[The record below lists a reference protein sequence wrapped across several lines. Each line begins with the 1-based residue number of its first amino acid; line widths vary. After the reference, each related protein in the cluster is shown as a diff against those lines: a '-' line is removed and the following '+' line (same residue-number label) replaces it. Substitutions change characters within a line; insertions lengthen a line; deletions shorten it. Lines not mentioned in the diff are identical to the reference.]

1 MITATQMEQLFNYI
15 TSPETIVSFI
25 VFVFTLWVMRS
36 NLNSKQMELERR
48 ITKLEDL
55 DLDSRLERMQVD
67 LDWIK
72 TTLDEL
78 KRKH

>member
-1 MITATQMEQLFNYI
+1 MIATIQMEQLFSYI
-15 TSPETIVSFI
+15 TSPETVVSFI
-25 VFVFTLWVMRS
+25 IFVFTLWWVRS
-36 NLNSKQMELERR
+36 NINGKLKELERR

-78 KRKH
+78 KKKH

>member
-1 MITATQMEQLFNYI
+1 MDQLFNYI
-15 TSPETIVSFI
+15 TSPETIVSFVI
-25 VFVFTLWVMRS
+25 FIFTLWWVWS
-36 NLNSKQMELERR
+36 NINGKLKELERR

-78 KRKH
+78 KRKN

>member
-1 MITATQMEQLFNYI
+1 MEQLFNYI
-15 TSPETIVSFI
+15 TQPETIISLI
-25 VFVFTLWVMRS
+25 VFVFWLWAVYT
-36 NLNSKQMELERR
+36 NITGKLKELERR
-48 ITKLEDL
+48 VEKIEDL

>member
-1 MITATQMEQLFNYI
+1 MIIIMEQLFNYV
-15 TSPETIVSFI
+15 TQPETIISLI
-25 VFVFTLWVMRS
+25 VFIFWLWTVYT
-36 NLNSKQMELERR
+36 NITGKLKELERR
-48 ITKLEDL
+48 VEKIEDL

>member
-1 MITATQMEQLFNYI
+1 MEALYNYI

-25 VFVFTLWVMRS
+25 IFVFSLWMIRS
-36 NLNSKQMELERR
+36 NMNGKLKDLEHR
-48 ITKLEDL
+48 IEKIEDL
-55 DLDSRLERMQVD
+55 DLDSRLTKMQVD

-78 KRKH
+78 KKHH

>member
-36 NLNSKQMELERR
+36 NLNSKQRELERR

>member
-1 MITATQMEQLFNYI
+1 MEALYNYI

-25 VFVFTLWVMRS
+25 IFVFSLWMIRS
-36 NLNSKQMELERR
+36 NMNSKLKDLEHR
-48 ITKLEDL
+48 IEKIEDL
-55 DLDSRLERMQVD
+55 DLDSRLTKMQVD

-78 KRKH
+78 KKHH

>member
-1 MITATQMEQLFNYI
+1 MEQLFNYI
-15 TSPETIVSFI
+15 TSPDTMISFI
-25 VFVFTLWVMRS
+25 VFVFGLGAIYTSVTWKL
-36 NLNSKQMELERR
+36 KELEKRVEK
-48 ITKLEDL
+48 IEDL